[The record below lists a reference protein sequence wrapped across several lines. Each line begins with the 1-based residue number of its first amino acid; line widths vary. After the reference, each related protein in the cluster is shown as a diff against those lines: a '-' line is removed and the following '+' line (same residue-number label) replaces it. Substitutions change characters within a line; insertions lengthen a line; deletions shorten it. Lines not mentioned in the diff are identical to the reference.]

1 MHCPKCGGEDSKV
14 IESRDTG
21 EAVRRRRECSQCHHR
36 YSTYER
42 VEKIN
47 LAVIKRSGTRE
58 LFDRDK
64 LKRAVHQSVGKFL
77 KGEAETEEIVTMV
90 ENDLYALGEN
100 EITSK
105 QIGDLVLE
113 ELLKRNE
120 VAYIRFASVYH
131 EFKTI
136 DEFAE
141 ILKKLKE

>member
-1 MHCPKCGGEDSKV
+1 MEPVLRAALSGLV
-14 IESRDTG
+14 RDKLDILK
-21 EAVRRRRECSQCHHR
+21 RLC
-36 YSTYER
+36 Y
-42 VEKIN
+42 N
-47 LAVIKRSGTRE
+47 DIKRSGTRE